1 MNPISYSVPKKA
13 TFSDIV
19 RAIKSI
25 LAVAYNVDRWRFLG
39 LCFFVFTG
47 PFTASFTVYST
58 NKLIASLTE
67 KSQDQII
74 LWSSLFITSI
84 VVIYSVNY
92 LQTRLRTRLAVTS
105 NHYFDEISM
114 TRLSNLPMTVIEHP
128 EFRKLHASYVRESRT
143 ANSMIA
149 QIINFFGNSTKLVGW
164 VSVLFIVPPITAVMT
179 FIGLLAYCFVAYKG
193 FKGEAEIQEIK
204 SDTALRVDYYNNRLR
219 LVTLQATLRAN
230 HLIKPFL
237 DSWSKLSLSIR
248 RQIIEKRIAVRTHN
262 YVADLFE
269 PLALGLGLF
278 ALIPSVLN
286 GTIQPSIAITFIS
299 ILPRLWDQISSLMN
313 SVSDLASS
321 IPFMLIYNTFYSIPR
336 EKTGNNNIAN
346 RPLKVTF
353 EAVTFRYQG
362 SETNVLQDLSF
373 SFEMGDQLALIGL
386 NGAGKST
393 LLKLLV
399 GLYHPTSGRILV
411 NGADLKDID
420 PDQWR
425 KQLSYMDQS
434 VPHFDD
440 TLREQIHYGDYS
452 KPLDKKRLAL
462 AIHTSGLDEI
472 LDELPQGLE
481 THAGRQYA
489 TKEAHPI
496 ELSGGQD
503 QILTIAR
510 TIYRPAKLY
519 IFDEPTSA
527 VDAIKE
533 ERFFNR
539 LPSALEGKTT
549 LFISHRFSTV
559 RRAKRI
565 IVLSSGSIVEDG
577 SHDELIKEDG
587 LYAQLFNLQAK
598 AYSQDG

>member
-1 MNPISYSVPKKA
+1 MQTPILSVPKKA
-13 TFSDIV
+13 TFRDIAS
-19 RAIKSI
+19 AIKSI
-25 LAVAYNVDRWRFLG
+25 LTVAYGVDRWRFLAI
-39 LCFFVFTG
+39 CFLLLTG
-47 PFTASFTVYST
+47 PFTAGFTVYST

-67 KSQDQII
+67 KNLDQIT
-74 LWSSLFITSI
+74 LWSLLFVVSIITI
-84 VVIYSVNY
+84 YTVGYFLGGLRVHLVV
-92 LQTRLRTRLAVTS
+92 RS

-114 TRLSNLPMTVIEHP
+114 TRLSRLPMTVIEHP

-143 ANSMIA
+143 AYSMIA
-149 QIINFFGNSTKLVGW
+149 QIVNLIGNSTKLVGW
-164 VSVLFIVPPITAVMT
+164 VSVLFIVPPITALVT
-179 FIGLLAYCFVAYKG
+179 AIGLIVYCLVAYKG
-193 FKGEAEIQEIK
+193 FKSEAEIQEIK

-219 LVTLQATLRAN
+219 LVTLQASLRAN

-237 DSWSKLSLSIR
+237 NNWSKLSISIR
-248 RQIIEKRIAVRTHN
+248 NQLIEKRIAVRTHN
-262 YVADLFE
+262 FVANLFE

-278 ALIPSVLN
+278 ALVPSVIS
-286 GTIQPSIAITFIS
+286 GEIEPSIAITFIS

-313 SVSDLASS
+313 SVSDLATS
-321 IPFMLIYNTFYSIPR
+321 IPFMLIYNTFYSIPV
-336 EKTGNNNIAN
+336 EQTGTKNISN
-346 RPLKVTF
+346 KPLKVVF
-353 EAVTFRYQG
+353 ENVSFKYQG
-362 SETNVLQDLSF
+362 SETWVLNNLNFTFD
-373 SFEMGDQLALIGL
+373 MGDQFALIGL

-399 GLYHPTSGRILV
+399 GLYHPTEGRILV
-411 NGADLKDID
+411 NGVDLREAD
-420 PDQWR
+420 PEQWH

-434 VPHFDD
+434 VPHYDD

-452 KPLDKKRLAL
+452 KPLDKKRLEIAVH
-462 AIHTSGLDEI
+462 ASGFDEI
-472 LDELPQGLE
+472 LHELPRGLD
-481 THAGRQYA
+481 THSGRQFA
-489 TKEAHPI
+489 TKEEHPI
-496 ELSGGQD
+496 ELSGGQN

-510 TIYRPAKLY
+510 TLYRPAKLY

-533 ERFFNR
+533 EQFFNR
-539 LPSALEGKTT
+539 LPGALEGKTV

-577 SHDELIKEDG
+577 SHDELMQEDS